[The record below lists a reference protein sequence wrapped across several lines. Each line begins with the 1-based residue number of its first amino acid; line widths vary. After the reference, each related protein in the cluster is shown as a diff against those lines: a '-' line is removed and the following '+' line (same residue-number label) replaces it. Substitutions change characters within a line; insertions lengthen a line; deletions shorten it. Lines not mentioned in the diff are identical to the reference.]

1 VYQVTKV
8 QQAPMDQLATL
19 DLADLVAR
27 LQTQV
32 PQVQMDLL
40 EPRVRK
46 ESLATPPQQVRPANK
61 AQQATWAP
69 QARAQA
75 ASSSLTQPADLLL
88 SQEHF

>member
-1 VYQVTKV
+1 VYQATKV
-8 QQAPMDQLATL
+8 RQAPMDQLATL
-19 DLADLVAR
+19 DLRELAAM

-32 PQVQMDLL
+32 LQVQMDLL

-46 ESLATPPQQVRPANK
+46 DSLVMPPQQVRPANK

-75 ASSSLTQPADLLL
+75 A
-88 SQEHF
+88 